1 MPCIMIDKKV
11 TFSQTLDNM
20 IGNRLI
26 SRKNSN
32 HHMRAVSIIIKLLNY
47 KLFRLA
53 YLHLYI
59 LIFFSMLYPC
69 EKCGGPRFSSI
80 QYNRQIIWYRVLPL
94 VYSSFQVIGSN
105 HLTYYYYHCVTYK
118 LVATSQDYS
127 D

>member
-59 LIFFSMLYPC
+59 LIFFSY
-69 EKCGGPRFSSI
+69 
-80 QYNRQIIWYRVLPL
+80 
-94 VYSSFQVIGSN
+94 VIS
-105 HLTYYYYHCVTYK
+105 L
-118 LVATSQDYS
+118 
-127 D
+127 